1 MDMGTVE
8 RGITL
13 RRV

>member
-1 MDMGTVE
+1 MDEVKVE

-13 RRV
+13 